1 MKELNVLTK
10 CSQVC
15 LCTFVLC
22 YCPFLSNFEHVEK
35 LRERKNKKIKKGADK
50 PGEKKKKWDLETH
63 TSGLLK
69 VTGES
74 V

>member
-1 MKELNVLTK
+1 MNVLK
-10 CSQVC
+10 N
-15 LCTFVLC
+15 LKR
-22 YCPFLSNFEHVEK
+22 EK
-35 LRERKNKKIKKGADK
+35 KKKKRKIVADK